1 MKTLILPLLLSLA
14 APAAAA
20 QPARRQQPQQVRLPN
35 QRQRVVVL
43 PVRRPQHL
51 RVQSCGIGRWVDGV
65 FTCQAGPVERALDR
79 LNDTIEGDRAAI
91 QMQQWAIQS
100 AAEASAQAMIEA
112 NKRAADEAAYIR
124 AITVIPPPPAGLGP
138 IPDEKIY
145 KRLAPNGIVIY
156 SNVQ

>member
-1 MKTLILPLLLSLA
+1 MLFRS
-14 APAAAA
+14 
-20 QPARRQQPQQVRLPN
+20 
-35 QRQRVVVL
+35 
-43 PVRRPQHL
+43 
-51 RVQSCGIGRWVDGV
+51 
-65 FTCQAGPVERALDR
+65 TCQADPVERALDR